1 MLRPSFEVADIVRGL
16 RASLGPRLGGGL
28 SRDQRRALSAIEAC
42 RTARLGGHRNEC
54 EDCGHVA
61 IAYNSCRNRHCPKCQ
76 AAAAHHWLEARQR
89 DLLPVAY
96 YHVVFTLPAA
106 IADIAYANKRAVYG
120 ALFKAVAE
128 TLQIIG
134 ADPKHLG
141 AKLGAVLVLH
151 TWGSAMTHHPHI
163 HGVVPCGGLSLDGT
177 KWVDCRKRFFLPV
190 RVLSRLFR
198 RLMCERLERLH
209 AAGALK
215 FYGRHEALA
224 GKGAI
229 AALLKRERRRDWVV
243 YAKRPFAG
251 PQQVLAYLSRYTHR
265 IAISNN
271 RITGFDGTRVT
282 FRVKN
287 YRKDGSDRY
296 GVMTLDAKEFMR
308 RFLLHVLPASFHRI
322 RHIGF
327 LANTNRVDAVA
338 RIRKMLADRMPL
350 CNAPGANDGQNDQE
364 KIKETTPDHAICSCC
379 GGRMIMVE
387 IIPKN
392 SVLDPPA
399 IPPPQAPA
407 IDSS

>member
-1 MLRPSFEVADIVRGL
+1 MPRSDLEVADIF
-16 RASLGPRLGGGL
+16 RALGPAYRARKAGHLSLGQLRVM
-28 SRDQRRALSAIEAC
+28 SAIETC
-42 RTARLGGHRNEC
+42 RTAALGGHVSRC
-54 EDCGHVA
+54 EDCAHIDV
-61 IAYNSCRNRHCPKCQ
+61 AYNSCRNRHCPKCQ
-76 AAAAHHWLEARQR
+76 AAAAYDWLEARR
-89 DLLPVAY
+89 AELLPVAY

-106 IADIAYANKRAVYG
+106 IADIAYANKKAVYG

-163 HGVVPCGGLSLDGT
+163 HGVVPGGGLSLDGT

-215 FYGRHEALA
+215 FYGRHAHLA
-224 GKGAI
+224 DKGAI

-251 PQQVLAYLSRYTHR
+251 PEQVLAYLSRYTHR

-271 RITGFDGTRVT
+271 RITAFDGKRVT

-296 GVMTLDAKEFMR
+296 GVMSLDAKEFMR
-308 RFLLHVLPASFHRI
+308 RFLLHVLPGGFHRI
-322 RHIGF
+322 RHVGF
-327 LANTNRVDAVA
+327 LANANRVDAVA
-338 RIRKMLADRMPL
+338 RIRKMLADRAPA
-350 CNAPGANDGQNDQE
+350 CNAPEVNDGQNDKEKAQE
-364 KIKETTPDHAICSCC
+364 TMPDHAICSCC

-387 IIPKN
+387 IIPKH
-392 SVLDPPA
+392 SVLKPPA
-399 IPPPQAPA
+399 TPPPPA
-407 IDSS
+407 RVIDSS